1 MRRALKGLRRENEE
15 LRVRRASSDWHSLS
29 DGARRTRLTYIHT
42 KYKNALKPTCV
53 LLLVRRRG
61 WRLLSGVRRR
71 PHTDDALL
79 TRVNGHR
86 RRLSSLLLVHDVY
99 RSSGDNRSRTP
110 SVRRRIRVGIRHGVS
125 SKLRARATLASL
137 DVETGHRADDD
148 GETSRRCAGDDDDL
162 SLR

>member
-1 MRRALKGLRRENEE
+1 MKSFACDEPRRMAFVER
-15 LRVRRASSDWHSLS
+15 
-29 DGARRTRLTYIHT
+29 RRTPNTIDIYTVHT
-42 KYKNALKPTCV
+42 TYKNALKPTCV

-79 TRVNGHR
+79 TRVNRHR

-99 RSSGDNRSRTP
+99 RSSGDNHSRLP
-110 SVRRRIRVGIRHGVS
+110 SVRRRIRAGIRHGVS

-137 DVETGHRADDD
+137 DIETGHRGDDD

-162 SLR
+162 SRR